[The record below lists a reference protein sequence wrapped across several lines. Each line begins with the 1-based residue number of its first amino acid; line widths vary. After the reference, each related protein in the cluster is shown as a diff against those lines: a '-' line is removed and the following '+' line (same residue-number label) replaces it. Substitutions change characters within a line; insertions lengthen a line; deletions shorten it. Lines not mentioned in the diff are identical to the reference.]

1 MTEPTQT
8 PPPKPTVPLAIRKN
22 ALSQR
27 EKRRRRLLGEKRAA
41 AQAKAAKHKAVKPSE
56 K

>member
-1 MTEPTQT
+1 MTPMPMPHE
-8 PPPKPTVPLAIRKN
+8 PPKPTVPLAIRKN

-41 AQAKAAKHKAVKPSE
+41 AEAKARSKRVKPSE